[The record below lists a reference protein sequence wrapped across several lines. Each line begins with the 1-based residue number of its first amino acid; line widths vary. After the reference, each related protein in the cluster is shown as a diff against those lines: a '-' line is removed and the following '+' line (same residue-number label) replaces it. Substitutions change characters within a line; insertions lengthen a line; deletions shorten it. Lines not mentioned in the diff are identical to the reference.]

1 MRRTISARWSTVATS
16 RTVTRSSTS
25 RADSELL
32 TASSRTRYRSRIW
45 TARSARPRT
54 RGIGSRVRLR
64 PRRWTATTDMSSE
77 TVMTGTSI
85 WRPTRSAVRWRVPV
99 SEVGML
105 GSGTRCTLARATRD
119 VSEARMM
126 APSILAS
133 SDSRWGVNSAS
144 RRKPPE
150 HTCSTSGPSPT
161 TIIAPMPAWRMRS
174 RPSRSG
180 VPGATSRRE
189 SSIASVRGCAGTQ
202 DPPRSRTVTA
212 RPFERTTIPTTG
224 SDGSGARLPGWTP
237 LPVLPA
243 AAHLT
248 PDEHHEAE
256 NAEHDRAA
264 EQQRPG
270 RVELRGRRGQAHLLA
285 RLGLQLGHVAAGEHE
300 PDPQPERVADLLG
313 EALVDL
319 RDVDPLPRE

>member
-1 MRRTISARWSTVATS
+1 MATS

-32 TASSRTRYRSRIW
+32 TASSRTRYRSRIC
-45 TARSARPRT
+45 TARSARPST

-64 PRRWTATTDMSSE
+64 PRRWTATTDMSSD

-126 APSILAS
+126 APSIFAS

-161 TIIAPMPAWRMRS
+161 TIIAPMRAWRMRS
-174 RPSRSG
+174 SPSRSG
-180 VPGATSRRE
+180 VPGATRRRE
-189 SSIASVRGCAGTQ
+189 SSIASVRGCAGTAGSSKVSNGHRPPVREGNDTNNGIGRVR
-202 DPPRSRTVTA
+202 DPATRVDASAGVA
-212 RPFERTTIPTTG
+212 G
-224 SDGSGARLPGWTP
+224 GGAP
-237 LPVLPA
+237 
-243 AAHLT
+243 
-248 PDEHHEAE
+248 
-256 NAEHDRAA
+256 
-264 EQQRPG
+264 RPG
-270 RVELRGRRGQAHLLA
+270 
-285 RLGLQLGHVAAGEHE
+285 
-300 PDPQPERVADLLG
+300 
-313 EALVDL
+313 
-319 RDVDPLPRE
+319 